1 MPSNRDLLWIVV
13 GIIILLVVLPMIM
26 VAFVWPMSGMW
37 DGGHMWDGDGTGWA
51 ALMAWIIIMAI
62 LIGAIILLV
71 RAFRPDQGSQPDPAI
86 EALRLAFAR
95 GEISEEEYTD
105 RRESL
110 KQDR

>member
-71 RAFRPDQGSQPDPAI
+71 RAFRPEQESKTDPAI

-95 GEISEEEYTD
+95 GELSEEEYTD
-105 RRESL
+105 RRERL
-110 KQDR
+110 ERDQ